1 MTVRDF
7 IEVNA
12 HVQVRWFDRPT
23 GEQLFDVQMPKESK
37 HHFRDR
43 TISMIYR
50 TDSTGERDGYTL
62 DIYVHHNSDE
72 DIWLK
77 GEKK

>member
-12 HVQVRWFDRPT
+12 HVQVRWFDRST
-23 GEQLFDVQMPKESK
+23 GEQLFDVQMLEESK

-43 TISMIYR
+43 KVSMIYR
-50 TDSTGERDGYTL
+50 ADPAGEREGYIL
-62 DIYVHHNSDE
+62 DIYVYPNVE
-72 DIWLK
+72 KDIWLK